1 MLLHDAL
8 ALYATLH
15 VEKKY
20 KRPKDKL
27 SLIRRYCYCLP
38 NVGLGELA
46 PEQVIAWH
54 NEITATAPVAANA
67 ALSQMRTLYRKMVR
81 WGKYHGINP
90 ASAVEPNEEVP
101 RQVVLP
107 DSAIPDV
114 LTALHTR
121 TLPVRLYFLTIMI
134 LGYRRDELRCGQW
147 HWMDLAS
154 GIYTLP
160 RPKNARPHRL
170 HFPPSLLLGYRQLR
184 EETPGPYLFSDTGTA
199 PWSQVRIW
207 RYWNKIRIPLG
218 LREVTV
224 HDLRRTLISY
234 FCNRDEAGIA
244 QRIANHKSRQTTE
257 RYHVWG
263 ESPIVQQK
271 IAEYAERFMSVTGL
285 TACPPNEGVHQEEGW
300 A

>member
-8 ALYATLH
+8 ALYCSLH

-27 SLIRRYCYCLP
+27 SLIRRYCYRLP
-38 NVGLGELA
+38 NVGLSELE
-46 PEQVIAWH
+46 PEDVITWH
-54 NEITATAPVAANA
+54 NEITARAPVAANA
-67 ALSQMRTLYRKMVR
+67 ALSQLRTLYRKMVR
-81 WGKYHGINP
+81 WGKHNGINP
-90 ASAVEPNEEVP
+90 ASAVEPNEEIP
-101 RQVVLP
+101 RQVILP
-107 DSAIPDV
+107 DSAIPAV
-114 LTALHTR
+114 LTTLHSR
-121 TLPVRLYFLTIMI
+121 TLPVRLYFLTVMI

-147 HWMDLAS
+147 SWLNLTS

-170 HFPPSLLLGYRQLR
+170 HFPPSLLSGYREWQ
-184 EETPGPYLFSDTGTA
+184 EQNPGPYLFSDTGGE
-199 PWSQVRIW
+199 PWSPVRIW
-207 RYWNKIRIPLG
+207 RYWHKIRVPLG
-218 LREVTV
+218 LRDVTV

-244 QRIANHKSRQTTE
+244 QRIANHATRSSTE

-271 IAEYAERFMSVTGL
+271 IAEYAERFMSVSGL
-285 TACPPNEGVHQEEGW
+285 TPCPPNEGVPGGPGQ